1 MLPASS
7 INGSPK
13 KSSTQYR
20 QLIEIDGE
28 PDLLT
33 GTLDES
39 QAYWNSLSALPQEN
53 ENTQVEIAVADARIA
68 RLKADR

>member
-53 ENTQVEIAVADARIA
+53 ENTQVEIAVADSRIA

>member
-53 ENTQVEIAVADARIA
+53 ENTQLEIAVADSRIA

>member
-1 MLPASS
+1 MLPASN
-7 INGSPK
+7 INDSPK

-53 ENTQVEIAVADARIA
+53 ENTQVEIAVADSRIA

>member
-33 GTLDES
+33 GTLDKS

-53 ENTQVEIAVADARIA
+53 ENTQVEIAVADSRIA